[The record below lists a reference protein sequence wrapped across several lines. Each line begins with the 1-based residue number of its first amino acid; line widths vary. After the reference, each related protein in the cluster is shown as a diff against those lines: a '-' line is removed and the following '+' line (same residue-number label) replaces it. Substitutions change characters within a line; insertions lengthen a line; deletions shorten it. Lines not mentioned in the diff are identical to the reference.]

1 MEANHLPRS
10 SPSFVAQPL
19 AIKYDAIRMN
29 KLLVGLW
36 LYTVFGISSAQ
47 TTDDNQFYTFAE
59 VIDTAPV
66 YGKSSSECIT
76 CPDVLLGY
84 KVGIRLTQKLHNGD
98 IPLVFDIVSKT
109 PIAKGTWVKVGIKM
123 NLVVPIKT
131 AR

>member
-1 MEANHLPRS
+1 MRKSLTA
-10 SPSFVAQPL
+10 
-19 AIKYDAIRMN
+19 
-29 KLLVGLW
+29 LW
-36 LYTVFGISSAQ
+36 LYAVLGISSAQ
-47 TTDDNQFYTFAE
+47 TIDENQFYTFAE

-66 YGKSSSECIT
+66 YGKSSLECIT

-84 KVGIRLTQKLHNGD
+84 KVGIRLTQKALHGD

-109 PIAKGTWVKVGIKM
+109 PIAKGAWVKVGVKM